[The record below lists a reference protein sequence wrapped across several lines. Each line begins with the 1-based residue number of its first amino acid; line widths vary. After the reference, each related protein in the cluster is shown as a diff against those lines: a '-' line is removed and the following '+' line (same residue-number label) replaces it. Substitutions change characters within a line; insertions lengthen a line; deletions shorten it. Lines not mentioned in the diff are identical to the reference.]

1 MNWGVSF
8 LAQPPPNLSAFL
20 SSWHLLELL
29 IPAHNSLESQGL
41 VESGALCGFQSCQ
54 PSPVAS
60 VSWPR
65 LATGPSFHCPPHSL
79 LRSRCSAGEAQGGS
93 SRAGRCRHPAQ
104 PAPFVPGILT
114 SEPGLLLGAS
124 RALKLYIWTAL
135 PSVSLVSCDKRS
147 IPSGLAAAE
156 LGVCSSR
163 FLCQVH
169 VFAALACVPVNVVR
183 WQIELGLFNMKNQF

>member
-1 MNWGVSF
+1 MLRPFPIHLSELGS
-8 LAQPPPNLSAFL
+8 LIPSSAPPNLSAFL

-60 VSWPR
+60 VSSPR

-135 PSVSLVSCDKRS
+135 PVSALFPVARGPSPLVWLQLSLES
-147 IPSGLAAAE
+147 AV
-156 LGVCSSR
+156 LGSYVRFMCLLLWHVC
-163 FLCQVH
+163 L
-169 VFAALACVPVNVVR
+169 
-183 WQIELGLFNMKNQF
+183 